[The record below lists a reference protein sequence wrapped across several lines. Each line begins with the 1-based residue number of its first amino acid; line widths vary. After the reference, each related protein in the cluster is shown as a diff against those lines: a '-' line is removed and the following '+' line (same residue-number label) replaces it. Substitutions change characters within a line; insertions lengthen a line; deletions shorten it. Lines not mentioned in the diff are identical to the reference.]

1 MAYKASCL
9 HLECDLHHEAGKI
22 NFVTVNTRLVSEPE
36 LGEVKKLAR
45 RHKIGRASCRERV
58 CQYV

>member
-9 HLECDLHHEAGKI
+9 HFECDLHHEAGKI
-22 NFVTVNTRLVSEPE
+22 NFVTVNTRLVREPK

-45 RHKIGRASCRERV
+45 RHTTN
-58 CQYV
+58 